1 MSTLCAT
8 FAERITK
15 IKPPLRAYASCSEVL
30 RNEKEKN
37 KPKPCPKWLNNTAKK
52 EWRRVAKILAEE
64 GKDFTDKDLK
74 ALEAYC
80 INYAKWQRCEQ
91 IIDEKGYSMLV
102 GDNGYEQQRPEVS
115 IANKAQTELR
125 AWAKELGLTPAA
137 RQRMKEAGNA
147 SESGIDPELDGMVAH
162 D

>member
-1 MSTLCAT
+1 MRKKPIFTIGGCLRGGSV
-8 FAERITK
+8 AEEK
-15 IKPPLRAYASCSEVL
+15 K
-30 RNEKEKN
+30 EKEKN
-37 KPKPCPKWLNNTAKK
+37 KPKPCPKWLNNAAKK

-80 INYAKWQRCEQ
+80 TNYAKWQRCEQ
-91 IIDEKGYSMLV
+91 IIDEKGYSMEV

-137 RQRMKEAGNA
+137 RQRMKEAGGITD
-147 SESGIDPELDGMVAH
+147 SGIDPELDGMVAH

>member
-1 MSTLCAT
+1 MAK
-8 FAERITK
+8 E
-15 IKPPLRAYASCSEVL
+15 E
-30 RNEKEKN
+30 NEKEKN

-91 IIDEKGYSMLV
+91 IIDEKGYSSPYIFMERKA
-102 GDNGYEQQRPEVS
+102 YRS
-115 IANKAQTELR
+115 IYLHNSDSR
-125 AWAKELGLTPAA
+125 G
-137 RQRMKEAGNA
+137 RVRRCCNMVF
-147 SESGIDPELDGMVAH
+147 ESGTA
-162 D
+162 

>member
-1 MSTLCAT
+1 MIKKLCSYPGCHKVVEAGV
-8 FAERITK
+8 K
-15 IKPPLRAYASCSEVL
+15 YC
-30 RNEKEKN
+30 
-37 KPKPCPKWLNNTAKK
+37 
-52 EWRRVAKILAEE
+52 
-64 GKDFTDKDLK
+64 DKHR
-74 ALEAYC
+74 E
-80 INYAKWQRCEQ
+80 KWQRCEQ

>member
-1 MSTLCAT
+1 MAK
-8 FAERITK
+8 E
-15 IKPPLRAYASCSEVL
+15 E
-30 RNEKEKN
+30 NEKEKN
-37 KPKPCPKWLNNTAKK
+37 KPKPCPKWLNDTAKK

-91 IIDEKGYSMLV
+91 IIDEKGYSMEV

-115 IANKAQTELR
+115 IANKAQTEMR

-137 RQRMKEAGNA
+137 RQRMKA
-147 SESGIDPELDGMVAH
+147 ESAQGDGGIDAELDGMIAH

>member
-1 MSTLCAT
+1 MAK
-8 FAERITK
+8 E
-15 IKPPLRAYASCSEVL
+15 E
-30 RNEKEKN
+30 NEKEKN

-91 IIDEKGYSMLV
+91 IIDEKGYSNQDDYPFLFQA
-102 GDNGYEQQRPEVS
+102 YLELC
-115 IANKAQTELR
+115 QTEDPLR
-125 AWAKELGLTPAA
+125 PPGCHQRTGYYTLG
-137 RQRMKEAGNA
+137 A
-147 SESGIDPELDGMVAH
+147 SPESNFSFLQLLVLVCKLLFFCLP
-162 D
+162 

>member
-1 MSTLCAT
+1 MAK
-8 FAERITK
+8 EEK
-15 IKPPLRAYASCSEVL
+15 D
-30 RNEKEKN
+30 KEKN
-37 KPKPCPKWLNNTAKK
+37 KPKPCPKWLNDTAKK

-91 IIDEKGYSMLV
+91 IIDEKGYSMTV

-137 RQRMKEAGNA
+137 RQRMKEAGNI
-147 SESGIDPELDGMVAH
+147 SDNGIDPELDGMVAH